1 MMESKQ
7 YVVALEISSSKIV
20 GVLGEPKPDGGVEI
34 LDIEAERSLNC
45 VRWGCIQ
52 NVEETKVRVNRVI
65 ARLEDRI
72 APKKITGVYVGVSG
86 RSLHNYFMN
95 ISTTFSDERMV
106 TEGVVD
112 ALKERYYSEAEV
124 QSGDILEVI
133 PCQYFVDNNEIS
145 NPIGAY
151 GTSVKVQFN
160 GVVAKKTL
168 KMNIER
174 ALDSQYSLKY
184 VVTALAM
191 GEHILTN
198 EERQLGCMLVDF
210 GAEITTVS
218 IFRRGVLQYLA
229 TLPMGS
235 HLITR
240 DLTNLNVVEEAAEEI
255 KKTSGNAIPSDSGRS
270 ILVDG
275 VQSTDVQNYVVA
287 RCEEIVANINEQ
299 IAYSGLSRDN
309 IAAGIVLVGG
319 GSQLNGFN
327 RLVEEMTKLKVR
339 FGSIPAS
346 VVLHDRAARGI
357 EYLQVISIV
366 AQAAAMMKPGD
377 SCVQEPAPV
386 EPEVPVDETESE
398 TVQTQQVGDDDGP
411 IPYPS
416 VKAEMGKKTSKSDDV
431 DSGNDSDNSN
441 DDDWE
446 EEHRGGKSVIQMWHK
461 LKDKITDVFK
471 ESEDDFDD
479 EDNNRRNN

>member
-20 GVLGEPKPDGGVEI
+20 GVLGEPRPDGGVDI

-65 ARLEDRI
+65 SRLEERI

-86 RSLHNYFMN
+86 RSLHNYFMS
-95 ISTTFSDERMV
+95 ISTAFSDERMI

-112 ALKERYYSEAEV
+112 ALKDRYYSEAEV
-124 QSGDILEVI
+124 QGGDILEVI
-133 PCQYFVDNNEIS
+133 PCQYFVDNNEIG

-151 GTSVKVQFN
+151 GTSIKVQFN

-168 KMNIER
+168 KMNIDR
-174 ALDSQYSLKY
+174 ARDSQYEIKGY

-240 DLTNLNVVEEAAEEI
+240 DLTSLNVLEDAAEEI

-299 IAYSGLSRDN
+299 IAYSGLSRDK

-377 SCVQEPAPV
+377 NCVQEPVPEEEVKQEDAVEAETDNEPV
-386 EPEVPVDETESE
+386 NEPAEEKPIQLPTEKKKRNDETNNAGFAD
-398 TVQTQQVGDDDGP
+398 GDD
-411 IPYPS
+411 
-416 VKAEMGKKTSKSDDV
+416 EQEDDRQ
-431 DSGNDSDNSN
+431 
-441 DDDWE
+441 
-446 EEHRGGKSVIQMWHK
+446 HGGKSLIQKWHW
-461 LKDKITDVFK
+461 LKTKVTDVFK
-471 ESEDDFDD
+471 ESDDDFA
-479 EDNNRRNN
+479 EEENRNNG